1 VQCFEGG
8 AFYISGMPVHLNLVL
23 IEDNA
28 DFRLLLTRTLQSMGH
43 TVFAQESAE
52 ELLENKGATDVD
64 VYLVDLN
71 LPGEDG
77 LSLVR
82 RLRSA
87 SPDVGIIV
95 LTARDGKTDRVKGY
109 DSGADLYMVK
119 PIHPPELIA
128 ALRRF
133 ARRKDPEITDT
144 EATALKLTK
153 GRLTGL
159 CGQVRL
165 SLDETTVLEAL
176 VRAPA
181 QKLANWQLACLLE
194 ADLDEVFKS
203 NLPVRMAR
211 LRKKLRTAGAEGS
224 SLQPLRNF
232 GYQLTE
238 KILLDANS

>member
-1 VQCFEGG
+1 MS
-8 AFYISGMPVHLNLVL
+8 AYLNIAL

-43 TVFAQESAE
+43 TVLAQGSAE
-52 ELLENKGATDVD
+52 EFLEHRGGTDVD

-82 RLRSA
+82 RLRSS
-87 SPDVGIIV
+87 SPSVGIIV
-95 LTARDGKTDRVKGY
+95 LTARDANADRVKGY
-109 DSGADLYMVK
+109 ECGADIYMVK

-128 ALRRF
+128 AMRRF
-133 ARRKDPEITDT
+133 SREKEPQ
-144 EATALKLTK
+144 ATGPDASPLTLSK
-153 GRLTGL
+153 GRLSGN
-159 CGQVRL
+159 CGQIRL
-165 SLDETTVLEAL
+165 SYDETIVLEAL

-194 ADLDEVFKS
+194 ADLDEIFKS
-203 NLPVRMAR
+203 NLSVRMAR
-211 LRKKLRTAGAEGS
+211 LRKKLRGVGAEDS

-232 GYQLTE
+232 GYQLTA
-238 KILLDANS
+238 KIFLDTKF

>member
-1 VQCFEGG
+1 
-8 AFYISGMPVHLNLVL
+8 MPVHLNLVL

-28 DFRLLLTRTLQSMGH
+28 DFRLLLTRTLESVGH
-43 TVFAQESAE
+43 TVFARECAE

-64 VYLVDLN
+64 VYLVDVN

-77 LSLVR
+77 LSFVR
-82 RLRSA
+82 RLRSV

-95 LTARDGKTDRVKGY
+95 LTASDGQTDRVKGY

-119 PIHPPELIA
+119 PINPPELIA
-128 ALRRF
+128 ALRRYS
-133 ARRKDPEITDT
+133 RRKEPEIIDT
-144 EATALKLTK
+144 LSTALKLSK
-153 GRLTGL
+153 GRLTGF

-165 SLDETTVLEAL
+165 TLDEAIVLEAM

-181 QKLANWQLACLLE
+181 QKLANWQVACLLGV
-194 ADLDEVFKS
+194 DLDDTFKS

-211 LRKKLRTAGAEGS
+211 LRKKLRAAGAEGS

-238 KILLDANS
+238 KILLDGNC

>member
-1 VQCFEGG
+1 M
-8 AFYISGMPVHLNLVL
+8 SVHLNIAL

-43 TVFAQESAE
+43 TVVAKESAE
-52 ELLENKGATDVD
+52 EFLEHRGITDID

-82 RLRSA
+82 RLRST

-95 LTARDGKTDRVKGY
+95 LTARDANADRVKGY
-109 DSGADLYMVK
+109 DCGADIYMVK

-133 ARRKDPEITDT
+133 ARNKEPD
-144 EATALKLTK
+144 ATSAEVSPLTLCK
-153 GRLTGL
+153 GRLTGTL
-159 CGQVRL
+159 GQVRL
-165 SLDETTVLEAL
+165 SYDETIVLEAL
-176 VRAPA
+176 VRSPA
-181 QKLANWQLACLLE
+181 QKMANWQLACLLD
-194 ADLDEVFKS
+194 ADLDEIFKS

-211 LRKKLRTAGAEGS
+211 LRKKLRGVGAEGS

-232 GYQLTE
+232 GYQLTT
-238 KILLDANS
+238 KILLDTKL